1 MKKCP
6 LCGEANL
13 NDIVK
18 CVRCRGEIRD
28 VEPKKAKPKHAKRQG
43 MNSDQLIV
51 LTAILVL
58 FLVICVC
65 IALFAAPLPFVLVLI
80 FVLTL
85 SICVCI
91 SRLKAIAK
99 ENGYVSATENI
110 EYCPKCGSHNIKI
123 YREGYNY
130 TKGFWLRTFGVK
142 GGGYVAGMNS
152 NRARCRCMNCGDD
165 WATNYDYRFIG
176 K

>member
-1 MKKCP
+1 MD
-6 LCGEANL
+6 AFFV
-13 NDIVK
+13 I
-18 CVRCRGEIRD
+18 
-28 VEPKKAKPKHAKRQG
+28 
-43 MNSDQLIV
+43 
-51 LTAILVL
+51 VL
-58 FLVICVC
+58 FLLPMILLAVAVYLSIKNSKQKNDYSKIKEQFNDICVSVNE
-65 IALFAAPLPFVLVLI
+65 IHN
-80 FVLTL
+80 
-85 SICVCI
+85 S
-91 SRLKAIAK
+91 K
-99 ENGYVSATENI
+99 NNI
-110 EYCPKCGSHNIKI
+110 DHCPKCGSHNIKI